1 MSQEK
6 IYSDLDYQKTS
17 EVTNMLHES
26 KDWLILRSDSKGV
39 LHIHLNKAWESLHLI
54 PLFLYADNDLYKEV
68 VTIVNKYKK
77 QNK

>member
-1 MSQEK
+1 MSQKK

-26 KDWLILRSDSKGV
+26 EDWLILRSDSKGV
-39 LHIHLNKAWESLHLI
+39 LHIHQKKAWESLHLI
-54 PLFLYADNDLYKEV
+54 PLFLYSDNNLYKEV

-77 QNK
+77 